1 MEFLVLLLISC
12 VSTFA
17 HPDLQNSIWSFAF
30 QSPHN
35 EEAPDF
41 LERNKFDV
49 PSIFVIDL
57 EARFSGDAMLVG
69 EDSSGFFGLRKRELD
84 DLTQAQKSQ
93 IQKMKVDWAVMK
105 YPPHE
110 NWGNKKKRRQ
120 SLAVVISF
128 GRPSVEKVP
137 YFIGFLYSK
146 NAKPGVYYVPSRFKK
161 VGRYTSL
168 GHLPQGQFKSET
180 IDLKKHFIKAF
191 PGVAYPGVSGLALE
205 VDTRSMS
212 GVGAIRSIEFQR

>member
-1 MEFLVLLLISC
+1 MLNPS
-12 VSTFA
+12 
-17 HPDLQNSIWSFAF
+17 HNSAF

-105 YPPHE
+105 YPPTRE
-110 NWGNKKKRRQ
+110 LGQQEKA
-120 SLAVVISF
+120 SSEF
-128 GRPSVEKVP
+128 GRCC
-137 YFIGFLYSK
+137 
-146 NAKPGVYYVPSRFKK
+146 
-161 VGRYTSL
+161 
-168 GHLPQGQFKSET
+168 QFW
-180 IDLKKHFIKAF
+180 KA
-191 PGVAYPGVSGLALE
+191 LC
-205 VDTRSMS
+205 
-212 GVGAIRSIEFQR
+212 